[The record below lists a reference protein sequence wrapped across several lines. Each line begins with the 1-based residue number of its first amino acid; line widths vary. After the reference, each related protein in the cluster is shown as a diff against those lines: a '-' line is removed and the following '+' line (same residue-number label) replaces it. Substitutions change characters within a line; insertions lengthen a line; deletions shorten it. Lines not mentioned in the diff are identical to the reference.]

1 MKNLKISQK
10 IIASFSALMLLF
22 ISITVYQLY
31 NIHLLGVLQDESY
44 KRAQDAIYA
53 ADNAN
58 SGVITYQV
66 IADAIINRD
75 ESNSTI
81 DWQNDR
87 KVTDEIYEK
96 LFQYF

>member
-1 MKNLKISQK
+1 M
-10 IIASFSALMLLF
+10 
-22 ISITVYQLY
+22 
-31 NIHLLGVLQDESY
+31 LQDESY
-44 KRAQDAIYA
+44 NRAQDAIYA

-96 LFQYF
+96 LFNISDTEEEKELIQKSKEAYLKIVQDIRK